1 MSEAT
6 IEIVDGEQR
15 ITCGPYMFR
24 KGGLYKNWFHLR
36 EFKAEDM
43 DELYAVLHAR
53 NMAQHYDADIM
64 KRLERAVQVVRN
76 EQYKS
81 ANETQDCTKE

>member
-1 MSEAT
+1 MTEAT

-24 KGGLYKNWFHLR
+24 KGGLYKNRFHLR
-36 EFKAEDM
+36 EFKAENM

-53 NMAQHYDADIM
+53 EVAKQWHKAEEY
-64 KRLERAVQVVRN
+64 LHGVVELAEKN
-76 EQYKS
+76 GM
-81 ANETQDCTKE
+81 